1 MTPAAAGGLA
11 ADAEFVIVGD
21 LNSDPTDGDSVAGAV
36 DQVLALDQVQ
46 DPAPASEGAVEAAV
60 AQGLANQTQAGDP
73 ALDTAD
79 LADDTLGNLRT
90 DYVLPSDGFDVVDA
104 GVFWPARDDELARL
118 VTPQPL
124 ASSDH
129 RLVWV
134 DLA

>member
-1 MTPAAAGGLA
+1 MS
-11 ADAEFVIVGD
+11 
-21 LNSDPTDGDSVAGAV
+21 SDPTDGDSVAGAV
-36 DQVLALDQVQ
+36 DQVLALEQVQ

-60 AQGLANQTQAGDP
+60 AQGLANRTQAGDP

-79 LADDTLGNLRT
+79 LDDDTLGNLRT

-104 GVFWPARDDELARL
+104 GVFWPTRDDELARL
-118 VTPQPL
+118 VTLQPM

-134 DLA
+134 DLG